1 MASMVEGEF
10 LGLPALLIRTPQATA
25 ALSLHG
31 GQLLSYVPKGF
42 DDLLWLS
49 PCSQRAPA
57 AIRGGVPVCWPYF
70 ARQGQAA
77 DAPQHGFAR
86 NTAWTRVEATN
97 GPYGETTIELSLP
110 EHAGTP
116 LRLDQTLHIGRG
128 LTQSLTT
135 RNTGTAPAA
144 FTQALHTYF
153 RVGDAQRV
161 QVDGLE
167 NLAYADK
174 YDGREHLQAG
184 AWSLHDPRDP
194 GRSDRIYHRAGGRY
208 SLHDPVLRRRIGL
221 ATSGSRSLVVWN
233 PGEQGIAAISD
244 APADG
249 WRHFV
254 CLEVANAGE
263 DVIELAPGQT
273 HTLRQTIDVSPL

>member
-1 MASMVEGEF
+1 MGIIETGEF
-10 LGLPALLIRTPQATA
+10 LGQPALLFRTPLMQA

-31 GQLLSYVPKGF
+31 GQLLSFVPSGC

-49 PCSQRAPA
+49 PASRRAPD

-70 ARQGQAA
+70 GRQGQPA
-77 DAPQHGFAR
+77 DVPQHGFAR
-86 NTAWTRVEATN
+86 NTTWTLVGAN
-97 GPYGETTIELSLP
+97 GGPDGEITIELLLP
-110 EHAGTP
+110 ERADTP
-116 LRLDQTLHIGRG
+116 LRLSQTLRIGRG
-128 LTQSLTT
+128 LTQSLST
-135 RNTGTAPAA
+135 RNTGATTVA

-153 RVGDAQRV
+153 RVGQAQRV

-167 NLAYADK
+167 KLAYADK
-174 YDGREHLQAG
+174 YDGGEHSQSG
-184 AWSLHDPRDP
+184 AWDLHDPRDP

-208 SLHDPVLRRRIGL
+208 TLHDPVLGRRIGL

-233 PGEQGIAAISD
+233 PGEHGIGAISD
-244 APADG
+244 APAEG

-254 CLEVANAGE
+254 CLEAANAGE

-273 HTLRQTIDVSPL
+273 HTLRQTIEVSSL